1 MNPVDDQL
9 SRLFRAAAQGTPA
22 EGSTAQ
28 GRPDPVSAPAYGL
41 ETRVMAAWRA
51 ARAVETGFWDMTL
64 LVRGLILASLIMAV
78 SFWPALT
85 SSDST
90 SNPFAEYLQLT
101 DSTVPSDE
109 AP

>member
-1 MNPVDDQL
+1 MNPIDDQL
-9 SRLFRAAAQGTPA
+9 NRLFRAAGQA
-22 EGSTAQ
+22 
-28 GRPDPVSAPAYGL
+28 RPDPVSAAAYGL

-51 ARAVETGFWDMTL
+51 AQLAQAGFWDMTL

-85 SSDST
+85 SADST
-90 SNPFAEYLQLT
+90 TNPFAEFLQLT
-101 DSTVPSDE
+101 DSTIPTDD

>member
-1 MNPVDDQL
+1 MNPIDDQL
-9 SRLFRAAAQGTPA
+9 NRLFRAAGRV
-22 EGSTAQ
+22 
-28 GRPDPVSAPAYGL
+28 RPDRVAMLPPYGL

-51 ARAVETGFWDMTL
+51 AQSAEAGFWDMTL

-90 SNPFAEYLQLT
+90 TTNPFAEFLQLT
-101 DSTVPSDE
+101 DSTVPSDD

>member
-1 MNPVDDQL
+1 MNPLDDHL
-9 SRLFRAAAQGTPA
+9 NRLFRAAAQGTPA
-22 EGSTAQ
+22 E

-41 ETRVMAAWRA
+41 ETRVLAAWRA
-51 ARAVETGFWDMTL
+51 ARSVETAVEAGFWDMTL

-85 SSDST
+85 SADSPA
-90 SNPFAEYLQLT
+90 NPFAEFLQLT
-101 DSTVPSDE
+101 DSTVPPDE

>member
-1 MNPVDDQL
+1 MNPLDDQL
-9 SRLFRAAAQGTPA
+9 NRLFRAAQGGP
-22 EGSTAQ
+22 E
-28 GRPDPVSAPAYGL
+28 PLSAPPYGL
-41 ETRVMAAWRA
+41 ETRVLAAWRA
-51 ARAVETGFWDMTL
+51 ARVTEAGFWDMTL

-78 SFWPALT
+78 SFWPVLT

-101 DSTVPSDE
+101 DSTIPADD

>member
-1 MNPVDDQL
+1 MNPSDDQL
-9 SRLFRAAAQGTPA
+9 SDQLNRLFRSAAQV
-22 EGSTAQ
+22 
-28 GRPDPVSAPAYGL
+28 RPGPVSAPAYGI
-41 ETRVMAAWRA
+41 ETRVLAAWRA
-51 ARAVETGFWDMTL
+51 ARSAETGFWDMTL
-64 LVRGLILASLIMAV
+64 LVRGLILASVIMAV

-101 DSTVPSDE
+101 DSTVPSDD